1 MDEVKDWLINLSIGD
16 AYPVRD
22 YGYKETARLA
32 NKCLALLKEKY
43 CEMDESKIIEA
54 FDEAKQ
60 EVWTDD
66 DQYTVGYNN
75 GLEAGKNIAIDLLKG
90 RFAKL

>member
-1 MDEVKDWLINLSIGD
+1 
-16 AYPVRD
+16 
-22 YGYKETARLA
+22 
-32 NKCLALLKEKY
+32 
-43 CEMDESKIIEA
+43 MDESKIIEA

-75 GLEAGKNIAIDLLKG
+75 GLEAGKNIAIDLLKEQEEYVPLEPVVMYLSHYASPPEMYPG
-90 RFAKL
+90 IHTPEEERELWRKTLKSIK

>member
-32 NKCLALLKEKY
+32 NKCLALLKEQ
-43 CEMDESKIIEA
+43 E
-54 FDEAKQ
+54 KQ
-60 EVWTDD
+60 INELEHNLSVAE
-66 DQYTVGYNN
+66 NN
-75 GLEAGKNIAIDLLKG
+75 LNFYINGND
-90 RFAKL
+90 